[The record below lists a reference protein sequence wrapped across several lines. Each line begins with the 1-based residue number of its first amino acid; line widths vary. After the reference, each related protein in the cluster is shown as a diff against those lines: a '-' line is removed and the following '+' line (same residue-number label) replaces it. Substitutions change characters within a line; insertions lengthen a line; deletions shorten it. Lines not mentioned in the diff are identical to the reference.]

1 MLENIYLDSLKNWK
15 EEIETKVERID
26 NKLTER
32 ASKLRI
38 IQFKMDIVN
47 NSNLTKEYRSKY
59 YNQLKEEGEYDIL
72 LDDKVDEE
80 LKEEKN
86 ELGKL
91 LTKINIILNE
101 ELVK

>member
-1 MLENIYLDSLKNWK
+1 MLEKIKLDSLESWK
-15 EEIETKVERID
+15 EEIESKVERID
-26 NKLTER
+26 NILTER
-32 ASKLRI
+32 ARNLEI

-47 NSNLTKEYRSKY
+47 NSDLTKEYQSKY

-72 LDDKVDEE
+72 LDDKVNAE
-80 LKEEKN
+80 LKKEKI

-91 LTKINIILNE
+91 LKKINTFLNE